1 MVGILGYTVIE
12 ANGAEPALRILAKY
26 PVALVLTDVVMP
38 GRSPASS
45 SPTAAYAGR
54 GQNGDLTSPRWRHRG
69 ALPPP
74 HIVC

>member
-38 GRSPASS
+38 GPI
-45 SPTAAYAGR
+45 
-54 GQNGDLTSPRWRHRG
+54 TSLRRHRG

-74 HIVC
+74 RIVC